1 MARRVRSKR
10 DGKPKGVDGG
20 EATGVEAIRGNGF
33 DPVMTQEFV
42 DRIEENQAAI
52 DEIMAAARDKCS
64 PIREE
69 ITAIKKEA
77 HDKGLPRLE
86 FNAEISKRR
95 LLRKAEA
102 IREKLSDE
110 QKDNFDQIE
119 QALGML
125 LDTPLGAAAME
136 AAGAPA

>member
-20 EATGVEAIRGNGF
+20 EATGVEAIRGNGY
-33 DPVMTQEFV
+33 DKVMTQEFV
-42 DRIEENQAAI
+42 DQIEENQATI
-52 DEIMAAARDKCS
+52 DEIMQAARDKCA
-64 PIREE
+64 PIRED
-69 ITAIKKEA
+69 INAIKKDA
-77 HDKGLPRLE
+77 HEKGLPRREL
-86 FNAEISKRR
+86 NAVLSKRR
-95 LLRKAEA
+95 ALAKADA
-102 IREKLSDE
+102 IREKLSAE
-110 QKDNFDQIE
+110 QQDNFDQIE